1 MYVKERLQNNMAKRV
16 LLIGGNFLPEQT
28 GIGKYNGEMIRWLA
42 EGGYDCSV
50 ITTYP
55 YYPQWKVQEPYDK
68 YKNWYKKEVLKEKHW
83 KGSITVY
90 RCPQYVP
97 AKPSGKTRMLLDF
110 SFAIAAFF
118 KLLQLLPKKKFD
130 VVISVVPPFHLGL
143 LAVLYKKIR
152 GAKVLYHVQDMQI
165 EAARDLNMIKS
176 PGLIKMLFRIERYI
190 MKNADMVSSISD
202 GMMSKIGQKAGR
214 EVFFF
219 PNWVDVTLF
228 HPLEERMSL
237 KAEYGFAET
246 DKIVLYSG
254 AIGEKQG
261 LESILHAADK
271 LRDFKF
277 LICGSGPYKEK
288 LMELANRM
296 GVSNVIFF
304 PLQPFER
311 FNHFLNMA
319 DVHLVIQKGNASDLV
334 MPSKL
339 TTILAVGG
347 LALVTANAGTSL
359 HKLVSTHN
367 MGIVVDAEDQDA
379 LNDGILRSMNSN
391 AATLAS
397 NGRMYAE
404 NYLAVG
410 KIMSRFEE
418 AVIVTAR

>member
-1 MYVKERLQNNMAKRV
+1 MAKRL

-42 EGGYDCSV
+42 AGGYDCSV
-50 ITTYP
+50 ITSYP
-55 YYPQWKVQEPYDK
+55 YYPQWKVQPPYDK
-68 YKNWYKKEVLKEKHW
+68 AKNWYRKEVMQEEGW
-83 KGSITVY
+83 KGKITIY
-90 RCPQYVP
+90 RCPQFVP

-110 SFAIAAFF
+110 SFAMSAFF
-118 KLLQLLPKKKFD
+118 KLLTLLPRKKFD

-143 LAVLYKKIR
+143 LAVLYKKLR
-152 GAKVLYHVQDMQI
+152 GAKVFYHVQDMQI

-176 PGLIKMLFRIERYI
+176 AKVINLLFRMERYI
-190 MKNADMVSSISD
+190 LKHADIVSSISD
-202 GMMSKIGQKAGR
+202 GMMSKIQQKAGKD
-214 EVFFF
+214 VFFF
-219 PNWVDVTLF
+219 PNWVDVSLF
-228 HPLEERMSL
+228 HPLEERLLL
-237 KAEYGFAET
+237 KTEYGFAAT

-261 LESILHAADK
+261 LEAILHAASK
-271 LRDFKF
+271 LKELKF

-288 LMELANRM
+288 LQDLAEAM
-296 GVSNVIFF
+296 QLQNVIFF

-347 LALVTANAGTSL
+347 LALVTANNGTSL

-367 MGIVVDAEDQDA
+367 MGIVVDAEDQEA
-379 LNDGILRSMNSN
+379 LNEGLIRSMNDN
-391 AATLAS
+391 ATEMAK
-397 NGRMYAE
+397 NGRLYAE
-404 NYLAVG
+404 TYLSVG

-418 AVIVTAR
+418 AVIVS